1 MPHSLHNAV
10 EETVYETLRQ
20 GLYGWPVT
28 DCTVTLTHSG
38 YWPRQSHSHATFDPR
53 MSSTASDFRNLT
65 PLVLMSALKRAGT
78 HMSEPIDRFH
88 LEFPTDT
95 LGTTLAALA
104 RLRAVPEPVSI
115 RAEVCTIEGEI
126 PAAQVHELQRQLASL
141 TRGEGVLD
149 SAFECYRPV
158 RGSPPIRARSDL
170 DPLDRK
176 QYLLRVARRF

>member
-1 MPHSLHNAV
+1 MPHSLHDAV

-65 PLVLMSALKRAGT
+65 PLVLMSALKRVGT
-78 HMSEPIDRFH
+78 HVSEPIDRFH

-104 RLRAVPEPVSI
+104 RRAPFLKRR
-115 RAEVCTIEGEI
+115 RAATMRWRHRCMSGSSD
-126 PAAQVHELQRQLASL
+126 RQFL
-141 TRGEGVLD
+141 
-149 SAFECYRPV
+149 
-158 RGSPPIRARSDL
+158 
-170 DPLDRK
+170 
-176 QYLLRVARRF
+176 